1 MKTFITLLTFLSLS
15 LYAQEEQL
23 LIGISGRDLKP
34 KIGIPLAGYGNTD
47 RRLNDFFDW
56 RFRYSEASLFKPSEG
71 YHSPIRSKVM
81 VLKKGSKNL
90 VFISLDMIG
99 TEDRFIKSLAKNLS
113 IYGIDEKDII
123 VSATHTHGGPG
134 TLSKRLPLMA
144 IAVDFYRNKNYHDIL
159 SKVTNSVEVAI
170 SKMRPAVLFKTKA
183 VINGVQSNKWRRK
196 NEEHYDKNASFLMAK
211 DAGTNEWL
219 GGLVN
224 FSIHGGTMP
233 ESIMLYSSD
242 VNGAIESELEQYF
255 AAQNGFSLEP
265 TLLFMNGAEG
275 DVGASVGR
283 SVENVDLIGKKF
295 IEEAIPQLTNERWSK
310 VAPEFSS
317 VKKKIYIG
325 QPLIPL
331 NCQEG
336 FLKKLPDWAK
346 LNISFLLP
354 TYSYISQ
361 VKVGDILYLSWPG
374 EASTQ
379 LGYNLQAVARQKGAT
394 DPIIL
399 GLTNDY
405 MTYFTTESEYIEKA
419 YDSCSSIYGW
429 KGGKRIIKEHNKLL
443 E

>member
-1 MKTFITLLTFLSLS
+1 MKTFILLALFSLS
-15 LYAQEEQL
+15 LHAQEEQL
-23 LIGISGRDLKP
+23 LVGISGKDLQP
-34 KIGIPLAGYGNTD
+34 KIGIPLAGYGSTD
-47 RRLNDFFDW
+47 RRLKNFFDW

-81 VLKKGSKNL
+81 ILKKGQQNL

-99 TEDRFIKSLAKNLS
+99 TEARFIRDLAKNLE
-113 IYGIDEKDII
+113 IYGIDEEDII

-144 IAVDFYRNKNYHDIL
+144 IAVDFYRKKNYQDIL
-159 SKVTNSVEVAI
+159 SKVTNSVEMAI
-170 SKMRPAVLFKTKA
+170 ANMRPAVLVKTKA
-183 VINGVQSNKWRRK
+183 VINGVQKNKWRRK

-233 ESIMLYSSD
+233 EAIMLYSSD
-242 VNGAIESELEQYF
+242 VNGAIEKELEQYF
-255 AAQNGFSLEP
+255 AAQNGFSMMP

-275 DVGASVGR
+275 DVGASVDR
-283 SVENVDLIGKKF
+283 SVENVNFIGKKF
-295 IEEAIPQLTNERWSK
+295 IEEAIPQLNNERWSN
-310 VAPEFSS
+310 VASEFSS

-325 QPLIPL
+325 QPRVPL
-331 NCQEG
+331 NCQGG
-336 FLKKLPDWAK
+336 FLKKLPDWVK
-346 LNISFLLP
+346 PNVSFLLP

-361 VKVGDILYLSWPG
+361 IKVGDILYLSWPG

-379 LGYNLQAVARQKGAT
+379 LGYNLQAVARQKGAA

-399 GLTNDY
+399 GLANDY
-405 MTYFTTESEYIEKA
+405 MTYFTTKSEYKEKA
-419 YDSCSSIYGW
+419 YDSCSTIYGW
-429 KGGKRIIKEHNKLL
+429 ESGDRIIEEHNNLL